1 MQIQRAFNSHCTV
14 KCSTQLSEGKLTV
27 CQHEPGMYTYRGLAA
42 ITIFAICFI
51 YDTYFNEKVQTSFF
65 QQQAT
70 KPIQAIAKAMNATQ
84 H

>member
-1 MQIQRAFNSHCTV
+1 
-14 KCSTQLSEGKLTV
+14 
-27 CQHEPGMYTYRGLAA
+27 MYTYRGLAA